1 MANTLL
7 CGQSASV
14 RVRCPAN
21 GPTTIRVT
29 ASSGV
34 TVRVSSFPRQ
44 TFRLSTDQNF
54 VLLPVVGGTVC
65 QVPYMPTT

>member
-7 CGQSASV
+7 CGQSSSV
-14 RVRCPAN
+14 RVRCPAT
-21 GPTTIRVT
+21 GPTTIRIT
-29 ASSGV
+29 GSSGV

-44 TFRLSTDQNF
+44 EFPLSTDNNY
-54 VLLPVVGGTVC
+54 VLLPVVGGTTC

>member
-14 RVRCPAN
+14 RVRCPAT

-29 ASSGV
+29 AASGV
-34 TVRVSSFPRQ
+34 TVRVSTFPRQ
-44 TFRLSTDQNF
+44 SFRLSSDSNF
-54 VLLPVVGGTVC
+54 VLIPVVGGTVC
-65 QVPYMPTT
+65 QVPYMPA